1 MFLSSDWSMHHFGS
15 SLYPG
20 NGSCYTGSGRCSGA
34 YLGLALF
41 FQAAAWVF
49 SFVKPGG
56 QVSSP
61 IKGAGGPPQLS
72 KHTVTYPFCIRTCR
86 LSCCS
91 APLPPNPWVRPWAR
105 AGVAARQ
112 MFVSTCEFVG
122 PPLLAQVSC
131 ASFKVVLFTSLLATQ
146 SCVYPP
152 FELLIRVCVCVSS
165 LTTQGCYTSTK

>member
-1 MFLSSDWSMHHFGS
+1 MFSPFRRQMFLSSDWSMH
-15 SLYPG
+15 L
-20 NGSCYTGSGRCSGA
+20 
-34 YLGLALF
+34 
-41 FQAAAWVF
+41 
-49 SFVKPGG
+49 
-56 QVSSP
+56 
-61 IKGAGGPPQLS
+61 QLS

-152 FELLIRVCVCVSS
+152 FELLIRVCVCVCELSDDTR
-165 LTTQGCYTSTK
+165 LLHLNEVIFARATKFGRHVASYEVFK